1 MHDHILD
8 SDSVDVEVQRRRRC
22 TDTDEAD
29 QAGVGTAG
37 ITTTSST
44 GSAFENELTRAVQS
58 KVLDASC
65 EPEDESV
72 SCGRIRGF
80 SEVNGTRQLVEGECD
95 RIAGSSAR
103 IRGQLDSVR
112 LCILPSCR
120 SYPAILYPESDPARS
135 YTPSPQRVKS
145 FFDGGKLSPTRIE
158 CRGACD
164 VVCTRE
170 RLGMQPD
177 CHPVRNAIPTIL
189 LSGSSTRRELNRSR
203 RVEGTI
209 PRAKVKYFR

>member
-135 YTPSPQRVKS
+135 YTRALSESKASLMVANCPPLSLNAEVPVMSCVPVSCWAYSP
-145 FFDGGKLSPTRIE
+145 I
-158 CRGACD
+158 
-164 VVCTRE
+164 
-170 RLGMQPD
+170 
-177 CHPVRNAIPTIL
+177 HPVRNAIPTIL